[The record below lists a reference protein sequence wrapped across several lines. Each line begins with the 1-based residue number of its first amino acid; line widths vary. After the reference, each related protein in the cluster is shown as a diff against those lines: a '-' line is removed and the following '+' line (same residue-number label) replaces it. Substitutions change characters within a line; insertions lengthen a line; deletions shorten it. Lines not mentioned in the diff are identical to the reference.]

1 MAPTNHLPSSQR
13 TAALRGVV
21 EGTEVLTICSEP
33 STTLTWSWCSVKST
47 NMELPSEE
55 CATRSETST
64 EGPFVRW
71 PAAFRSTAYWA
82 LFAHVPQVPEN
93 RGESPSGSPC
103 CQASFTE
110 SKKNFTNATAPSG
123 VCAIASAGIDTEAL
137 GLGLPESDGEA
148 VGLLT
153 VGVGV
158 GLG

>member
-1 MAPTNHLPSSQR
+1 MPPLGSRYAR
-13 TAALRGVV
+13 F
-21 EGTEVLTICSEP
+21 
-33 STTLTWSWCSVKST
+33 
-47 NMELPSEE
+47 
-55 CATRSETST
+55 TS
-64 EGPFVRW
+64 
-71 PAAFRSTAYWA
+71 
-82 LFAHVPQVPEN
+82 
-93 RGESPSGSPC
+93 
-103 CQASFTE
+103 